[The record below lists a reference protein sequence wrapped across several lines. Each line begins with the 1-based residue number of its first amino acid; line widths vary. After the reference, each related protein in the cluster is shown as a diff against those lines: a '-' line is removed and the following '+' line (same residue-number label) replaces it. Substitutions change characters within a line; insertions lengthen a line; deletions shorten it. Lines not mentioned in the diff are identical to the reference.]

1 MVYVHGRHP
10 MPNRILREGILDS
23 DKVERLSFHAEVFY
37 RRLMSV
43 VDDFGLYDA
52 RTMVLRSRLFPLRVD
67 RVTDGEIEEWLRECV
82 AVGLIETYEID
93 GRKYLQ
99 YLNLGEPRAVKSKF
113 PKPCTHLKSSASTC
127 AQTQADDFKC
137 EQTQASVPPYAL
149 RLSNSPPPTPTGKNE
164 REKEMIEAMAEQTGE
179 DPTLAKVGKKYADA
193 AGELLAAVPPYTPE
207 DVRVAGRDWKTVCK
221 YSGAEKRDRPA
232 LGDLTNAV
240 GLLRS
245 AGKRPKA
252 PKKWPSID
260 MVRKCLAEGTPVDQ
274 EAVAHYGLNGV
285 AS

>member
-1 MVYVHGRHP
+1 

-82 AVGLIETYEID
+82 AVGLIETYEVD

-99 YLNLGEPRAVKSKF
+99 YMNLGEPRAVKSKF

-127 AQTQADDFKC
+127 TQTQADDFKC

-149 RLSNSPPPTPTGKNE
+149 RLSNSPPPTPTGENE
-164 REKEMIEAMAEQTGE
+164 RELVESIGRTCGV
-179 DPTLAKVGKKYADA
+179 DPNLPANGVELTRIARSFA
-193 AGELLAAVPPYTPE
+193 AASYGLQDVAAFG
-207 DVRVAGRDWKTVCK
+207 ADWKRFCPG
-221 YSGAEKRDRPA
+221 SDSQRRDYP
-232 LGDLTNAV
+232 T
-240 GLLRS
+240 
-245 AGKRPKA
+245 PK
-252 PKKWPSID
+252 
-260 MVRKCLAEGTPVDQ
+260 
-274 EAVAHYGLNGV
+274 
-285 AS
+285 

>member
-1 MVYVHGRHP
+1 

-127 AQTQADDFKC
+127 TQTQADDFKC
-137 EQTQASVPPYAL
+137 EQTHADASIRTAL
-149 RLSNSPPPTPTGKNE
+149 RLSDSYSPPPSPTGKNE
-164 REKEMIEAMAEQTGE
+164 KGMVEAIGKCCGMDPNLPANDAELNKTAVSLLKASYGPQDVEAFGLDWRRFCPGSDAKTQDYPTTGQLGRYIGKVRSNR
-179 DPTLAKVGKKYADA
+179 PAKPA
-193 AGELLAAVPPYTPE
+193 
-207 DVRVAGRDWKTVCK
+207 KTVM
-221 YSGAEKRDRPA
+221 S
-232 LGDLTNAV
+232 
-240 GLLRS
+240 
-245 AGKRPKA
+245 
-252 PKKWPSID
+252 
-260 MVRKCLAEGTPVDQ
+260 
-274 EAVAHYGLNGV
+274 EAVARDRLRKGEPVSQQILDLYGLTAA